1 MASNANTPSAPVYR
15 IHGSTLSAS
24 VFQRIITSKEGR
36 EVIVYNISLSRPYT
50 DEHGKRKFTGNLRYA
65 DLLAASHILEQAYV
79 YITLQKHAAETV
91 DE

>member
-1 MASNANTPSAPVYR
+1 M
-15 IHGSTLSAS
+15 
-24 VFQRIITSKEGR
+24 
-36 EVIVYNISLSRPYT
+36 IVYNISLSRPYT